1 MKEVLSKENIKLYRM
16 FFLIDDD
23 QCIWS
28 DKEIEEYHIRLRKEY
43 YVRCISV
50 FDRWLSDE
58 EYDELMI
65 YYQRKF
71 NSKENKEKYYQYEQL
86 FIKFYLYLFNNTKV
100 YARFDR
106 LFISFDSQEEYLSH
120 VLLSIR
126 ERLFLKII
134 LPEYHAI
141 IDGGHDLTDILK
153 VKKDYTEGLEV
164 ISKIVKDHGLYILG
178 RKEIK

>member
-1 MKEVLSKENIKLYRM
+1 M
-16 FFLIDDD
+16 
-23 QCIWS
+23 IW
-28 DKEIEEYHIRLRKEY
+28 
-43 YVRCISV
+43 
-50 FDRWLSDE
+50 
-58 EYDELMI
+58 
-65 YYQRKF
+65 YQRKF

-86 FIKFYLYLFNNTKV
+86 FVKFYLYLFNNTKV

-141 IDGGHDLTDILK
+141 IDGVHDLTDLLK
-153 VKKDYTEGLEV
+153 VKKDYPQGLEA
-164 ISKIVKDHGLYILG
+164 ISKIVRENGLYILN
-178 RKEIK
+178 